1 MPHAISSCVVRLL
14 NIPDRLRAVVSW
26 YLLSLCVEGPKRT
39 QRFAA
44 ELSKKNKSQF
54 SRLLKEHQALAT
66 DNLTELARQVAL
78 KQKRRPMVKGT
89 PWTAFVICDAT
100 LHSRSSRHVQNAQSL
115 SHGEGWVIGHQ
126 WTNIILVIADRVI
139 PLVPIAFYSKKEC
152 TRRGIKYKT
161 EHERLEEYLT
171 ELNLTEYLGLHVP
184 SEVLVLM
191 DSGYDDKRLQ
201 NLITGRGWDFLT
213 ALKKNRAVKTEK
225 EFQTKG
231 TKARQ
236 VDTLFR
242 AVKKQSPW
250 ETVRVTT
257 AGGKRRRSFR
267 ARQLSG
273 HLRGVRSAVT
283 VVCSEKYDKKGRRFF
298 ACSNTKVSLGAIVR
312 TYTHRW
318 AVELFHRTCKSN
330 LGMEHAGVIE
340 FDSLVSHVHWV
351 YCAFLLLNE
360 INAKKRESIPDCQRR
375 LANAVRAV
383 PFKKIRQLATRA
395 GGKKEL
401 RDQCEKALR
410 DLDALQS
417 ATQVR
422 RASAG

>member
-1 MPHAISSCVVRLL
+1 MPQTISNSFFRLL
-14 NIPDRLRAVVSW
+14 NIPVRLRGVVWW
-26 YLLSLCVEGPKRT
+26 YLLSLCVDGPKRT
-39 QRFAA
+39 QNFAA

-54 SRLLKEHQALAT
+54 SRLLKEHRALAT
-66 DNLTELARQVAL
+66 NNLTELARQVAL
-78 KQKRRPMVKGT
+78 KQKRTVLVAGT
-89 PWTAFVICDAT
+89 PWSAYVICDAT
-100 LHSRSSRHVQNAQSL
+100 LHARSSRHVQNAQSL
-115 SHGEGWVIGHQ
+115 SHGEGWVVGHQ

-152 TRRGIKYKT
+152 KRRKIKYQT
-161 EHERLEEYLT
+161 EHDRLAKYLS
-171 ELNLTEYLGLHVP
+171 ELNLTEYLGLHTA

-201 NLITGRGWDFLT
+201 NLITERGWDFLT
-213 ALKKNRAVKTEK
+213 ALKRNRAVKTEK

-250 ETVRVTT
+250 ETVRVKT
-257 AGGKRRRSFR
+257 AGGKKRRTFR

-273 HLRGVRSAVT
+273 HLRGVSSAVT

-312 TYTHRW
+312 TYTQRW
-318 AVELFHRTCKSN
+318 LVELFHRTCKSN

-351 YCAFLLLNE
+351 YCAFLLLHE
-360 INAKKRESIPDCQRR
+360 INAKKRESIPDCQRS
-375 LANAVRAV
+375 LSKAVRAV
-383 PFKKIRQLATRA
+383 PFKKIRQLATQSGSKA
-395 GGKKEL
+395 KLKA
-401 RDQCEKALR
+401 QCELALR
-410 DLDALQS
+410 DLDA
-417 ATQVR
+417 A
-422 RASAG
+422 